1 MRPLPPVGA
10 MATSLIRIDP
20 RDNVAVAA
28 ADVPATPACR
38 AGDETVVTA
47 GPVPRGH
54 KVALRAIPKGAE
66 VIKYGRSIGRATQD
80 IAPGDWVHTH
90 NLVTCLSG
98 LLDYVYEPV
107 GQAQPRVA
115 GTARVEAYRR
125 PDGQVAVRNE
135 IWIIPTVAC
144 VNPLARRLAADL
156 AGAALPDGIDGV
168 QALCH
173 PYGCS
178 QMGDD
183 HERTRRVLAGLARHP
198 NAGGVLVVGLGCE
211 NNQVGQFE
219 RLVGQTGGGRV
230 EYMIAQEEED
240 EVEAGRRC
248 LRRLVDRAGRA
259 RRVDL
264 PAGCL
269 RVGLKCGASD
279 AFSGVTANPLVGAF
293 TDRLVGMGGTAVL
306 TEVPEMFGAETE
318 LLNRSTDRDVFEQ
331 AARMINEC
339 KRSYLARG
347 LPVCENPSPG
357 NRAGGITTLEEKS
370 LGCIRKGGSA
380 PVADVLAYGQP
391 LRKPGLV
398 LLSAP
403 GNDPVAV
410 TALAA
415 AGVHLILFTTGR
427 GTPLGACVPT
437 VKVSAG
443 SELARRKPGWIDFD
457 AGALLAGRSRDDLAA
472 ELFDCVLRVAS
483 GEQTRSEAND
493 FRQIAILKDG
503 PTL

>member
-1 MRPLPPVGA
+1 

-28 ADVPATPACR
+28 ADAPAALPCR
-38 AGDETVVTA
+38 AGDATIVTA
-47 GPVPRGH
+47 GPVARGH
-54 KVALRAIPKGAE
+54 KVALCAIPKGAE
-66 VIKYGRSIGRATQD
+66 VIKYGRPIGRAVQD
-80 IAPGDWVHTH
+80 IAPGEWVHTH
-90 NLVTCLSG
+90 NLATCLSG
-98 LLDYVYEPV
+98 PVDYVYEPV
-107 GQAQPRVA
+107 ARAHLPAA
-115 GTARVEAYRR
+115 GPARVQVYRR
-125 PDGQVAVRNE
+125 PGGRVGVRNE
-135 IWIIPTVAC
+135 VWIIPTVAC
-144 VNPLARRLAADL
+144 VNPLARRLAAEL
-156 AGAALPDGIDGV
+156 AEAPLPDGIDGV

-183 HERTRRVLAGLARHP
+183 HERTRQVLAGLVRHP

-248 LRRLVDRAGRA
+248 LRRLVDRARRA
-259 RRVDL
+259 RRVDR

-279 AFSGVTANPLVGAF
+279 ALSGVTANPLVGEF

-306 TEVPEMFGAETE
+306 TEVPEMFGAETD
-318 LLNRSTDRDVFEQ
+318 LLNRCVDRDVFER
-331 AARMINEC
+331 AARMINDC
-339 KRSYLARG
+339 KQSYLARG

-380 PVADVLAYGQP
+380 PVADVLAYGQV
-391 LRKPGLV
+391 LRKPGLA
-398 LLSAP
+398 LLSGP
-403 GNDPVAV
+403 GNDPVSV

-415 AGVHLILFTTGR
+415 AGVHLVVFTTGR

-443 SELARRKPGWIDFD
+443 SQLARRKPSWIDFD